1 MKILDTCFAWAM
13 VVLGIV
19 HAAATL
25 SMGPIGLGS
34 VWFFSAGTAVIMA
47 GLLNLIRIRRS
58 GGFERGCAIL
68 ANLLIVAMLAGATW
82 FLFHRL
88 RQNPQVAIAWG
99 ITVVEL
105 AFSLR
110 GRR

>member
-1 MKILDTCFAWAM
+1 MKAVDTCFAWAM

-19 HAAATL
+19 HSAVTL
-25 SMGPIGLGS
+25 SMGPVNLGS
-34 VWFFSAGTAVIMA
+34 VWFFSGGAAVIMA

-58 GGFERGCAIL
+58 GFERGCSIL
-68 ANLLIVAMLAGATW
+68 ANLLILAMLAGVTW
-82 FLFHRL
+82 FLIHQL